1 MILGYLVRCRDKG
14 KKGNEDKADWELQSV
29 ELVTLKAA
37 SAFIGDIAGAY
48 PWMETQLV
56 EVHVPNNLL
65 TFKVDGRVIHV
76 AE

>member
-1 MILGYLVRCRDKG
+1 MILGYLVRCRDVKG
-14 KKGNEDKADWELQSV
+14 EGDWKLQSV
-29 ELVTLKAA
+29 NNCNEPVTLEEA
-37 SAFIGDIAGAY
+37 SEDIRIVQIAY

-65 TFKVDGRVIHV
+65 TFKVDGRVVHV